1 MKISKS
7 ALPVLALVSSIQSV
21 SAFSSVD
28 SDKVIEFMGV
38 KSLSFL
44 AGIRFLALAGITVL
58 FIFWL
63 FMLIDC
69 LRRDFPRDGD
79 KIAWVI
85 VIIFLQILGALI
97 YYFVIRLK
105 SKKQPVK
112 EKVKKK

>member
-1 MKISKS
+1 MRISRLTPQAI
-7 ALPVLALVSSIQSV
+7 ALLCSV
-21 SAFSSVD
+21 QAVNAVNYVD
-28 SDKVIEFMGV
+28 SDKVIDFMGI

-44 AGIRFLALAGITVL
+44 AGIGLLALAGITIL

-69 LRRDFPRDGD
+69 LKRDFSRDGD

-97 YYFVIRLK
+97 YYFVVKPRN
-105 SKKQPVK
+105 KKQQVK
-112 EKVKKK
+112 EKAKKK